1 MNQHGLGVNG
11 TRLQKISAAGLLAFS
26 ICFLSPLAFG
36 QTVAAPQEE
45 TGAKS
50 NAAPLSLN
58 VEEVSIDLVV
68 HDRQHRSILDLHP
81 GDIAITDNGTP
92 VKLKNLHLVSAESA
106 KGHLITLVFDPMK
119 DAAAHNAGEIASK
132 IVAMLPKNGFNVAV
146 LMLGSRL
153 RMVQGFTGDS
163 KAQSDAIRLVTEDSP
178 AQQNTAIAEAEKNLT
193 SAAQTGVDAAGRL
206 VSARDR
212 TLDQVLLAAM
222 EGSQRI
228 VQEEQAL
235 PSLAGLLA
243 LSRAQQQLEE
253 RKTVIYFAR
262 NGQLDQDANA
272 MVKTVMGAAGRANVS
287 IYTIDMT
294 GVGAGVRDQL
304 MTMMAIAPTAGI
316 NPTAPTVSP
325 MASSG
330 PVTALQALT
339 MPKVQTSDPAG
350 PGAGS
355 MIASMTQ
362 GMEAQ
367 GIGNGVANSSPLGA
381 LCSLSGGA
389 YIDGQT
395 STKKPLEQMLQ
406 DMTTY
411 YQATYI
417 PPEQEFDGSF
427 RPIAVKSLRSGLIVQ
442 AKAGYFALASGGAD
456 GIRPFEAP
464 LMKILSDPQL
474 PAAQNFHAA
483 VLRMGNRVDGN
494 TNSVVVE
501 VPLSTL
507 EMREDKANQ
516 LYSAHVSIVAQI
528 KDRNGMVI
536 DHFAEDVPRNGPID
550 AIEEARSEFVTLQR
564 HFIAIPGD
572 YLLEVAVLDRNSGQA
587 GAQRIP
593 FKIPQPP
600 AGPALSDVALV
611 RKLAA
616 VDPDADPR
624 EPMLYETGKVIPN
637 LSGQVNLDGRP
648 VSLFFVVHPDPKA
661 KEPPQLE
668 MDILHDGALAG
679 HAPLAYR
686 PGADEIPFLAVLR
699 AGTLSPGF
707 YDVVARMTQGGK
719 KAETSLSFTVLDNR
733 PAAAV
738 PAAGDAPAKP
748 AAETRNDGQLVFTV
762 PAAPV
767 PAPSWQEY
775 DAILADAGK
784 SALAY
789 GDSLPGFQCVEET
802 DRSVA
807 PDTIS
812 PWKHKESLTESLRYR
827 DKSEIRTLLQVDGEP
842 APTNSDQL
850 KGAAAAGAL
859 GGVLTT
865 VFQPSSKADFKW
877 KEARTLGAATIQVF
891 TYRVTAEH
899 SDFILAG
906 AKNDRTTPAFHGQ
919 VFIDAA
925 THAVRRVTLIADN
938 LPADFS
944 LRSSTLTVD
953 YANVTI
959 ASRDYLLPIAG
970 EVHTIHS
977 DHSAAMTQFAF
988 RDYKS
993 LDSGAIPLEANPQK
1007 KP

>member
-68 HDRQHRSILDLHP
+68 HDKQHRSILDLHP

-92 VKLKNLHLVSAESA
+92 VKLKNLHLVSGESA

-119 DAAAHNAGEIASK
+119 DAAAHNAGDIANK
-132 IVAMLPKNGFNVAV
+132 IVAMLPKRGYNVAI

-153 RMVQGFTGDS
+153 RLVQGFTDNS
-163 KAQSDAIRLVTEDSP
+163 KAQSDAIRLATEDSP
-178 AQQNTAIAEAEKNLT
+178 VQQNTAIAEAEKNLT
-193 SAAQTGVDAAGRL
+193 AAAQTGVDAAGRL

-212 TLDQVLLAAM
+212 ALDQMLLGAM

-228 VQEEQAL
+228 AQEEQTL

-253 RKTVIYFAR
+253 RKTVIYFSR

-272 MVKTVMGAAGRANVS
+272 MVKTIMGAAGRANVS

-304 MTMMAIAPTAGI
+304 MSMMAIAPTAGI

-330 PVTALQALT
+330 PLTALQKLE

-350 PGAGS
+350 PGAGN
-355 MIASMTQ
+355 MIATTTQ
-362 GMEAQ
+362 GLEAQ
-367 GIGNGVANSSPLGA
+367 GVGNGVANSSPLGA

-389 YIDGQT
+389 YIDGQA

-411 YQATYI
+411 YQATYV

-427 RPIAVKSLRSGLIVQ
+427 RSIAVKSLRSGVYVQ
-442 AKAGYFALASGGAD
+442 SKAGYFALASGGAD

-464 LMKILSDPQL
+464 LMKILSEPQL
-474 PAAQNFHAA
+474 PTTQNFHAGI
-483 VLRMGNRVDGN
+483 LRMGNRVDGN
-494 TNSVVVE
+494 TSTLAVE
-501 VPLSTL
+501 VPLSTV

-536 DHFAEDVPRNGPID
+536 DHFAEDVPRNGSID
-550 AIEEARSEFVTLQR
+550 SIEEARSGFVTLQR

-572 YLLEVAVLDRNSGQA
+572 YLLEVAVLDRNSGLA
-587 GAQRIP
+587 GAQRIN
-593 FKIPQPP
+593 FKIPPP
-600 AGPALSDVALV
+600 AAGPALSDVALV
-611 RKLAA
+611 RKIAA
-616 VDPDADPR
+616 VDPEADPR
-624 EPMLYETGKVIPN
+624 EPLLYETGKVIPN
-637 LSGQVNLDGRP
+637 LSGQVALDGQP
-648 VSLFFVVHPDPKA
+648 VSLFFILHPDPKT
-661 KEPPQLE
+661 KEAPQLE
-668 MDILHDGALAG
+668 MDVLHDGVLAG

-686 PGADEIPFLAVLR
+686 PGSDEIPFLAVLR

-719 KAETSLSFTVLDNR
+719 KAECSVSFTVLGDR

-738 PAAGDAPAKP
+738 LAAGDVPAKP
-748 AAETRNDGQLVFTV
+748 GAETRNDGQLVFAV
-762 PAAPV
+762 PSTPV

-784 SALAY
+784 SAVAY
-789 GDSLPGFQCVEET
+789 NDSLPGFQCVEET

-807 PDTIS
+807 PDTTS
-812 PWKHKESLTESLRYR
+812 QWKHSESITESLRYR
-827 DKSEIRTLLQVDGEP
+827 DKSEVRTLLQVDGKP
-842 APTNSDQL
+842 ASGGPEQL
-850 KGAAAAGAL
+850 QGAPISGPF
-859 GGVLTT
+859 GGVLKA

-877 KEARTLGAATIQVF
+877 KEARTLGAETIHVF
-891 TYRVTAEH
+891 TYRVTGEH
-899 SDFILAG
+899 SGFALAG
-906 AKNDRTTPAFHGQ
+906 TKNDRATPAFHGQ
-919 VFIDAA
+919 VFIDAT
-925 THAVRRVTLIADN
+925 THNVRRITLIADN

-944 LRSSTLTVD
+944 LRSSTVTVD
-953 YANVTI
+953 YGNI
-959 ASRDYLLPIAG
+959 AIGSHNYLLPIAG
-970 EVHTIHS
+970 EVHTIKA
-977 DHSAAMTQFAF
+977 DHSAAMTQMEF
-988 RDYKS
+988 RDYQS
-993 LDSGAIPLEANPQK
+993 LDSSAIPLEHNPPK
-1007 KP
+1007 N